1 MDKSAKVIHDAAY
14 DKIQEDIDRVEAAIT
29 QQKERIY
36 EIQKIQI
43 TLKAEAQRLESK
55 AKATRP
61 RNSRDWLSRAWADYK
76 QKNLYKKAVE
86 YRQASLD
93 CERNIDSLKNGID
106 KYKQDI
112 YKLRGQQ
119 KDLSRQ
125 AKEWEKGDRGEREP
139 GLSRAEMERLKENDA
154 KIQERDT
161 REFRLSPEQMARLEQ
176 NDRIIQE
183 RIARERGTEPDRNPE
198 PPTREH
204 NREEIRDTTRPGDNQ
219 REIDTSDN
227 NPAPPTR
234 EDSERDPREDA
245 WLRDIQNRADEA
257 KTERSE
263 PADTNSPAR
272 EDGEVSRENEP
283 GEVVWRDDL
292 KNKIDEARA
301 ESRSMEEF
309 KERLEAQGI
318 EVRERGEEIISF
330 RHPDVKT
337 NIRGATLGDEY
348 SRENIERDLE
358 QNRENPRE
366 DSREEPGR
374 EDRQQD
380 QQQEPTREETRDTS
394 IPSVRQWEEPTST
407 ERDNP
412 LPPGYQEP
420 GINRLSESR
429 TESRFEYT
437 DTHPF
442 EIMLQA
448 KARERENPSPENRQE
463 YLERREAWQ
472 TYHDNRLAEINGER
486 DRDHDRSPDREDT
499 EDRDHDADRED
510 TEDRDNDRDMDR
522 ER

>member
-1 MDKSAKVIHDAAY
+1 MDKSTKAIYDAAH
-14 DKIQEDIDRVEAAIT
+14 DKLEKDIDRIKAAIARK
-29 QQKERIY
+29 QESIYAVERDQLIFN
-36 EIQKIQI
+36 
-43 TLKAEAQRLESK
+43 TEAKRLETK
-55 AKATRP
+55 AKSVRP
-61 RNSRDWLSRAWADYK
+61 RNSRDWVSRSWANYK
-76 QKNLYKKAVE
+76 QKNLYKKVAK
-86 YRQASLD
+86 YREAALD
-93 CERNIDSLKNGID
+93 CKQRIDGLKNDIND
-106 KYKQDI
+106 RKQDI
-112 YKLRGQQ
+112 YVLQREQS
-119 KDLSRQ
+119 DLKWQ
-125 AKEWEKGDRGEREP
+125 AREWEKGDRGEKEP
-139 GLSRAEMERLKENDA
+139 GLSRDEMERLKENDA
-154 KIQERDT
+154 RIQERDT
-161 REFRLSPEQMARLEQ
+161 REYRLSPEEMERLEK

-183 RIARERGTEPDRNPE
+183 RMAREKGIEPNRDPE

-204 NREEIRDTTRPGDNQ
+204 NREEIREEDRDMARPGDNQ
-219 REIDTSDN
+219 REIDISDT
-227 NPAPPTR
+227 NPPPPTR
-234 EDSERDPREDA
+234 GESERDPREEA
-245 WLRDIQNRADEA
+245 WLRDIQDGNLRA
-257 KTERSE
+257 S
-263 PADTNSPAR
+263 ADTNSPAR
-272 EDGEVSRENEP
+272 EDNKEVTRENEP
-283 GEVVWRDDL
+283 GGVTWRDDL

-318 EVRERGEEIISF
+318 EVRERGENIISF

-337 NIRGATLGDEY
+337 NIRGKSLGEEY
-348 SRENIERDLE
+348 TKDNMLKEFE

-374 EDRQQD
+374 EDGQQD
-380 QQQEPTREETRDTS
+380 HQQEPTREETRDTS

-429 TESRFEYT
+429 EESRYEYT

-472 TYHDNRLAEINGER
+472 TYHDERLAEINGER

-499 EDRDHDADRED
+499 EDRD
-510 TEDRDNDRDMDR
+510 NDRDMDR